1 MRTFKLD
8 RGRLYAIACIVER
21 ESGLPWDSV
30 TRALSSVEGASA
42 VLFRPEFVVGP
53 AHLLAAVDYAAR
65 AFRTGQN
72 VARSFH
78 VESFLFAA
86 ATNEIA
92 KALKM
97 FQPSFSE
104 NLLHAVII
112 AEDPQRC
119 SKALDALRRTVKS
132 VGSPLRDEEAAKRVI
147 RELSISEREL
157 RATRALS
164 LAEAVEKCV
173 LSRMAIAFVSR

>member
-8 RGRLYAIACIVER
+8 RGLLHAIACRIER
-21 ESGLPWDSV
+21 GSSLSWDEV
-30 TRALSSVEGASA
+30 TGALSSVEEVRT
-42 VLFRPEFVVGP
+42 VLFRPDFVVGP
-53 AHLLAAVDYAAR
+53 VQLLAAVDYAAR

-86 ATNEIA
+86 VTNEIA
-92 KALKM
+92 RALRM

-104 NLLHAVII
+104 DFLYAVVV
-112 AEDPQRC
+112 AENPQRC
-119 SKALDALRRTVKS
+119 FEALSSLEERGAS
-132 VGSPLRDEEAAKRVI
+132 VSSFSRDEEAAKRLI
-147 RELSISEREL
+147 KELNISEREL
-157 RATRALS
+157 RATRASS

-173 LSRMAIAFVSR
+173 LSRMAIIFITR